1 MTSQGIIIATGSPYD
16 NETVLKNLDSICF
29 RCRNLAEGA
38 MGAST
43 IDGLYILGRCKSGL
57 TISDKFTQPWHC
69 KKFDINMERCKVNY
83 L

>member
-43 IDGLYILGRCKSGL
+43 IDGLYIVGQLQIG
-57 TISDKFTQPWHC
+57 
-69 KKFDINMERCKVNY
+69 INY
-83 L
+83 